1 MPHRLPQPLAIT
13 AALALFAIT
22 TVACDDDKKP
32 KTPAI
37 TTEALAHY
45 AAIVHASYTDSHT
58 TAQAMHTA
66 LAALAATPT
75 TDTLAAARQ
84 SWLAARE
91 PYLQTE
97 VYRFYEGPIDHP
109 QTGPEG
115 LLNAWPLDE
124 SYIDGIIADPAR
136 PLTADALAALNE
148 QGGEQ
153 NIATGYHAIEYLLW
167 GQDQSPDGPGARPPT
182 DFDGATPEIE
192 RRRLYLTTTST
203 LLVGHL
209 DALVAAWAPDA
220 DNYRRDF
227 LAAAP
232 DVALGRVLTGMILLA
247 GFETGGERLQA
258 ALTSGDQE
266 DEHSCFSDNT
276 HRDMIQDVRG
286 IRNVW
291 LGEYTRVAGGT
302 LQGPGIEAIVRA
314 QDPALAGR
322 ITAAIETSLAD
333 ALALDVPFDR
343 SIVDGNTAGRA
354 KVTKLITS
362 LRALESQLEAAFVLF
377 GLQVPS
383 PE

>member
-1 MPHRLPQPLAIT
+1 MPHHLQKSI
-13 AALALFAIT
+13 ALATLALVAIT
-22 TVACDDDKKP
+22 TISCDDDDKKKLP
-32 KTPAI
+32 GI
-37 TTEALAHY
+37 TADALAHY
-45 AAIVHASYTDSHT
+45 AAIVHATYTDTHT

-84 SWLAARE
+84 SWLTARE

-109 QTGPEG
+109 ETGPEG

-124 SYIDGIIADPAR
+124 SYIDSIITDPAR

-167 GQDQSPDGPGARPPT
+167 GADHSPDGPGARPAT
-182 DFDGATPEIE
+182 DFDGATPELE
-192 RRRLYLTTTST
+192 RRRRYLTTAST
-203 LLVGHL
+203 MLIGHL
-209 DALVAAWAPDA
+209 ADLVTAWAPDA

-227 LAAAP
+227 LAAP
-232 DVALGRVLTGMILLA
+232 PEVALGRVLTGMILLA

-291 LGEYTRVAGGT
+291 LGEYTRVTGGT

-314 QDPALAGR
+314 KDPALAGR
-322 ITAAIETSLAD
+322 ITAAIEKCLAD

-343 SIVDGNTAGRA
+343 SIVADNTAGRA
-354 KVTKLITS
+354 KVTALITS
-362 LRALESQLEAAFVLF
+362 LRALEDQLEATFALF